1 MWGAMEKTEAYRIVY
16 EDLTQDDWLFTGKYD
31 AENGNKHF
39 MYGIASVME
48 KIAYE
53 AGDYDGFSKRWNS
66 NIEMSERK
74 ADVLPN
80 QVFLK
85 LP

>member
-1 MWGAMEKTEAYRIVY
+1 MDKSEAYRIVY
-16 EDLTQDDWLFTGKYD
+16 EDLTKDDWLFTGKYD

-48 KIAYE
+48 EIAYE
-53 AGDYDGFSKRWNS
+53 AGRYEEFSEKWDS
-66 NIEMSERK
+66 NIAKSEGK
-74 ADVLPN
+74 DDVLPN

>member
-1 MWGAMEKTEAYRIVY
+1 MEKFEAYRIVY
-16 EDLTQDDWLFTGKYD
+16 EDLTKDDWLFTGKYD

-39 MYGIASVME
+39 MYGIESVME

-53 AGDYDGFSKRWNS
+53 AGEYDGFSERWDS
-66 NIEMSERK
+66 NIAKSEGK
-74 ADVLPN
+74 TDVLPN
-80 QVFLK
+80 QIILR

>member
-1 MWGAMEKTEAYRIVY
+1 MEKTEAYRIVY
-16 EDLTQDDWLFTGKYD
+16 EDLTKDDWLFTGKYD

-39 MYGIASVME
+39 MYGIASVMG
-48 KIAYE
+48 KVAYE
-53 AGDYDGFSKRWNS
+53 AGEYDKFSERWDS
-66 NIEMSERK
+66 NIAKSEGED
-74 ADVLPN
+74 DVLPN

>member
-1 MWGAMEKTEAYRIVY
+1 MEKSEAYRIVY
-16 EDLTQDDWLFTGKYD
+16 EDLTREDGLFTGRYD
-31 AENGNKHF
+31 AVNGTSTY

-53 AGDYDGFSKRWNS
+53 AGRYEEFSEKWDGNFMK
-66 NIEMSERK
+66 SEGREE
-74 ADVLPN
+74 VLPN

>member
-1 MWGAMEKTEAYRIVY
+1 MEKIEAYRIVY
-16 EDLTQDDWLFTGKYD
+16 EDLTKDDWLFTGKYD

-39 MYGIASVME
+39 MYGVATVME

-53 AGDYDGFSKRWNS
+53 AGEYDNFSRRWDG
-66 NIEMSERK
+66 NIAQSEGK
-74 ADVLPN
+74 TDVLPN